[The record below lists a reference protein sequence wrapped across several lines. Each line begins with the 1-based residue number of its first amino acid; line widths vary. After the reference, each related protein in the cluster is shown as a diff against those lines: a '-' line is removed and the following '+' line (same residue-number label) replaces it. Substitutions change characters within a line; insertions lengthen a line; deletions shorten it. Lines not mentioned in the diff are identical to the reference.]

1 MLVNRQQVISWKW
14 LDSENLRDLDPLQ
27 LLDPFLQVIKSGDT
41 NGFITGHALNSIE
54 KFIQYRIIDPHHPQ
68 LGQAISRLVN
78 AATRCKF
85 EWTDVVSEEVVLAKI
100 LRLLRIIALSD
111 AGRKSIDDK
120 GICEMVEVS
129 FGMYFQGR
137 VSELLRKS
145 AEETLL
151 VLTQILFERLV
162 VITREK
168 EHRETIRSQSN
179 SRIGTPERKST
190 VEEDEEQGE
199 NQFKRPLFK
208 PFGMPAICELVRVL
222 VSLVDPAD
230 RSHTDTMHR
239 SLALTLLFRGIEIGG
254 ESLSKWIGF
263 ARMSEVEKYA
273 PQEEPEEET
282 MKISPEKERSTSI
295 VVVGANGQ
303 IQTQEGT
310 PVQETEESPLIGHES
325 KQEISK
331 KEQLDQPLNVEKV
344 SKKLYVLIVEDLCR
358 YLFQILF
365 AQTLTFEQPPSWN
378 AMAMTSLVLKV
389 LSSMFNTIQPHLML
403 QQEWFLKYLMSQCET
418 GIQRTPKSQV
428 VGEVRELFV
437 ETILQLCRSPSF
449 FGNLYLHH
457 DCNMHSK
464 SSLFQDLMRFFCK
477 FSFPDLTPVD
487 RRHQA
492 GKIPEFLHQ
501 YMKRDVIEE
510 LTVKGSFEMTFS
522 PEAMLYRIERKK
534 TLLQGTELFN
544 ASSKKGIAY
553 FQGLENP
560 LTPAATASFLFHTS
574 NLSKKIIGE
583 YLAKPNHVDVLQVF
597 ASLYDFTGRRIDEA
611 MRLFLEK
618 FRIPG
623 EAQQIDRIMSAF
635 SETYYKTV
643 KDDPDREIS
652 TEDATGVLA
661 FSIIMLNTDQHN
673 PQIRRPMSFQDYCRN
688 VRGLNNGVD
697 FSQTYLKSIYD
708 AIKQN
713 EIVMA
718 EERGGELGFNFQWK
732 ELLQQ
737 RDRIAYVDNPETSIY
752 DKQMFQRL
760 DTAEDMTSIQKAVF
774 GLQQCAIL
782 ADQYENDQIMD
793 YIVLSLCRISM
804 LGKEISKLL
813 PEEDVSQRSQETRI
827 DAMPQSIKRKDA
839 KTNRTLNDFGSSYR
853 AQVSLVFLFNLASDY
868 SNDIKEG
875 WHQILLCISNLFL
888 LQLLPTSLLTIETP
902 AGLLTL
908 PRLKTKQV
916 EEPKKPQEQG
926 IFFSTLSQFLS
937 LAPADDDQYEYDE
950 QFDEKRVIKC
960 IESCHIEALFADSRY
975 MEEETL
981 DKILHACISLSLKSD
996 KTERFSMQSVF
1007 LLETIFR
1014 ILIHNRDRIQTLWP
1028 LVQEHLSLLFEGD
1041 VPFQLIERCVSGIL
1055 RLMIRLI
1062 HSNDIHDHLFE
1073 LLHRIE
1079 KLQIP
1084 QMPLLIN
1091 QILIGLLNVTKM
1103 DIAFVSRHPDRWRLC
1118 VRLMNLA
1125 SPLSA
1130 ATSFE
1135 LASIFVSDHPESI
1148 LSVDTF
1154 AECVDILISQTAA
1167 SKEEDKI
1174 YTERAVKAV
1183 EKLYHLHLMIPGYI
1197 EKSAWF
1203 EFWLPVLSGL
1213 SQQCCHPYK
1222 EVRVNA
1228 LSFLQRLLLSTG
1240 LQETLPPEP
1249 AGSGQLECLENVVFP
1264 LLDELLKPEIAKLD
1278 LQSIDETRLR
1288 AMGLL
1293 TKVYLTF
1300 LPQLRGTKE
1309 FERVWS
1315 EILDYCGRYIHVASV
1330 EGIQESLKNM
1340 LLVMAA
1346 EDLLL
1351 EPIKQSTIERVQKYC
1366 PGLWNELF
1374 PTKLTE

>member
-1 MLVNRQQVISWKW
+1 MHRNQLWSQDAREQTTSDFLEMVGFRESLGLDNVKHFTTPQKQHKGLLV
-14 LDSENLRDLDPLQ
+14 
-27 LLDPFLQVIKSGDT
+27 
-41 NGFITGHALNSIE
+41 GFESLKARLSMIQRHALNSIE

-263 ARMSEVEKYA
+263 ARMSEVEK
-273 PQEEPEEET
+273 
-282 MKISPEKERSTSI
+282 KERSTSI

-718 EERGGELGFNFQWK
+718 EERG
-732 ELLQQ
+732 
-737 RDRIAYVDNPETSIY
+737 
-752 DKQMFQRL
+752 L
-760 DTAEDMTSIQKAVF
+760 DTAEDMTSIQKA
-774 GLQQCAIL
+774 
-782 ADQYENDQIMD
+782 YENDQIMD

-996 KTERFSMQSVF
+996 KTERF
-1007 LLETIFR
+1007 
-1014 ILIHNRDRIQTLWP
+1014 NRIQTLWP

-1079 KLQIP
+1079 K
-1084 QMPLLIN
+1084 
-1091 QILIGLLNVTKM
+1091 
-1103 DIAFVSRHPDRWRLC
+1103 HPDRWRLC